1 MTFKEK
7 FDLVR
12 IYSRS
17 SIKDTAYQEIEKTI
31 LAKNLNIDYYNK
43 HINRLTHSEVQR
55 FIETQR
61 FLSGYIVYLKTLI

>member
-12 IYSRS
+12 LYSPGP
-17 SIKDTAYQEIEKTI
+17 IKDTAFREIEKTI
-31 LAKNLNIDYYNK
+31 LAKNSNIDYYNEN
-43 HINRLTHSEVQR
+43 INRLTHSEVQR